1 MHLFYLLSFTCYL
14 QMGMNPLGL
23 ILEPG
28 KSRAQI
34 SADIIRSIYQRDG
47 CRGFYRG
54 YVASL
59 CAYVPNSALWWG
71 LYTSY
76 QGNYFKMRAWKIS

>member
-1 MHLFYLLSFTCYL
+1 
-14 QMGMNPLGL
+14 MGMNPLGL

-34 SADIIRSIYQRDG
+34 SIDIIKSIYQRDG
-47 CRGFYRG
+47 YRGFYRG
-54 YVASL
+54 YCASL

-76 QGNYFKMRAWKIS
+76 QGNYFKAKTFKKIKIITFFFC